1 MLLVHYTF
9 SHSTG
14 HSTGH
19 SVVRPA
25 WVFMWQI
32 ALLLRQTSSLIESDL
47 CGFDWTAAGGILGGE
62 RISLMKYLDK

>member
-47 CGFDWTAAGGILGGE
+47 HIVVLTGPLQVGFWAENG
-62 RISLMKYLDK
+62 SV